1 VSPATARLLQ
11 AIERLTD
18 ALERTA
24 AVAGDTVDV
33 KGAATILK
41 ITERAVYVRNQRGKM
56 PPTVPGNGKR
66 LLWRRADLLRGDG

>member
-1 VSPATARLLQ
+1 VTQAARLLTVL
-11 AIERLTD
+11 ERIAV
-18 ALERTA
+18 ALERQT

-33 KGAATILK
+33 KGAAVILQ

-66 LLWRRADLLRGDG
+66 LLWRRADLLRGE

>member
-1 VSPATARLLQ
+1 
-11 AIERLTD
+11 
-18 ALERTA
+18 
-24 AVAGDTVDV
+24 VDV